1 MIEKNIPWWLCKS
14 KDRANSAAQT
24 FDYTVISLISRNIL
38 NLLRENLVPG
48 LIQSQDNIGL
58 CSPADHSDTVLGVYL
73 YDVRENG
80 EIRESG
86 MQPVDRQYMQFPP
99 IYLDLYYMVTTYL
112 TMDLRY
118 RWEEEHRILGG
129 VMQLFHDNPI
139 LEPSQGDYELNLEL
153 ENMDLDG
160 KLKIWSGFGSNYQ
173 LSLFYKVSPVKLES
187 SLFKKVTR
195 VKEIRID
202 AVNGESL

>member
-1 MIEKNIPWWLCKS
+1 MIERKMPWWLRK
-14 KDRANSAAQT
+14 KDDRQNAASIAD
-24 FDYTVISLISRNIL
+24 DYTVISQVSRRIL
-38 NLLRENLVPG
+38 NLLRENLVPD

-58 CSPADHSDTVLGVYL
+58 CSPTDHPDTVLGIYL

-80 EIRESG
+80 EVRENG
-86 MQPVDRQYMQFPP
+86 MQPVDLQYLQYPP

-118 RWEEEHRILGG
+118 RSEEEHRILGG

-139 LEPSQGDYELNLEL
+139 LEAGRGEEFKLEL
-153 ENMDLDG
+153 ENMDIDG
-160 KLKIWSGFGSNYQ
+160 KMKLWSGFGGNYR

-187 SLFKKVTR
+187 TLFKKVAR

-202 AVNGESL
+202 AVNGEGL